1 MDFGKVLKEERKKRK
16 FTQTEIAK
24 LLSVDQTTYSGYE
37 SGRHEPDFD
46 KLRAICLV
54 FGCSADS
61 LLGIPTPPVDP
72 VLAAYREAPP
82 VLQAAI
88 CDMLHVAP
96 PPASSM
102 SSVST
107 FVPGGGYERKEKS
120 RG

>member
-1 MDFGKVLKEERKKRK
+1 MDFGSTIRSARKAAG
-16 FTQTEIAK
+16 FTQQEIADRLNVAK
-24 LLSVDQTTYSGYE
+24 STFCGYE
-37 SGRHEPDFD
+37 TNRTEPDLE
-46 KLRAICLV
+46 KVCEMCIL
-54 FGCSADS
+54 FGCSADF
-61 LLGIPTPPVDP
+61 LLGVPVPPVDP
-72 VLAAYREAPP
+72 VLVAYREAPP

-88 CDMLHVAP
+88 CDMLHVA